1 MITVYD
7 DAPEQN
13 KELKERGTTDAGRL
27 CLRAVGEPL
36 GKIKAAAGALLAAK
50 AFCLPLTSELGLT
63 AVRSRSR
70 ENNTQ
75 LFSNTLA
82 PLRYA
87 LCAECRTHGLQYPKP
102 KNIFFEHYC
111 LHIVRIFR
119 ENAPFFTLFP
129 LFPYRTIPVVVSYVV
144 KPKIRLKAKKESRS
158 KPFLSITNR
167 THVKKYVI
175 DFAVL

>member
-13 KELKERGTTDAGRL
+13 KELKERGTTDAQRL

-36 GKIKAAAGALLAAK
+36 GKIKAAAGALPAAK
-50 AFCLPLTSELGLT
+50 VFCLPLTSELGLT

-82 PLRYA
+82 PFHYA
-87 LCAECRTHGLQYPKP
+87 LCAE
-102 KNIFFEHYC
+102 
-111 LHIVRIFR
+111 
-119 ENAPFFTLFP
+119 NANP
-129 LFPYRTIPVVVSYVV
+129 RSPVPEAE
-144 KPKIRLKAKKESRS
+144 KTC
-158 KPFLSITNR
+158 FLSTI
-167 THVKKYVI
+167 VYI
-175 DFAVL
+175 